1 MVATPILGLIS
12 QRDGRKEDLDGPG
25 KMVCEETLC
34 WKWATPWL
42 IIDNAW

>member
-34 WKWATPWL
+34 GYEEVGDAVV
-42 IIDNAW
+42 NYR